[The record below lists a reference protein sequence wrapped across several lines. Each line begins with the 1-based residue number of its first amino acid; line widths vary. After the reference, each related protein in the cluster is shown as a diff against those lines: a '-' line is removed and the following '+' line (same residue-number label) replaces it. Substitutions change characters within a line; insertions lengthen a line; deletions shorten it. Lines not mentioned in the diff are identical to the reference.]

1 MYQSWDIQ
9 KKRQKHINGINSQ
22 SFCPNPMK
30 FSGITAVSDID
41 AWILRFIKKYT
52 LRMRSAKLKNQAYLQ
67 PNFPQIQNKNLD
79 GITGVY
85 LTFKINR

>member
-1 MYQSWDIQ
+1 M
-9 KKRQKHINGINSQ
+9 
-22 SFCPNPMK
+22 
-30 FSGITAVSDID
+30 TAVSDID
-41 AWILRFIKKYT
+41 AWILRFIKKYI
-52 LRMRSAKLKNQAYLQ
+52 LRMRSAKLTYQAYLQ